1 MTDAPPPLD
10 TARIIATF
18 DHYQVDYIL
27 VGGVAAR
34 VYGAARL
41 TEDFD
46 CLARRTRENLACVA
60 RALADLGARLRVE
73 GLTDIEAKA
82 LPVRL
87 EPETLGAMELST
99 WRTDAGDVDILTEL
113 PARDGTRRRYDDLA
127 EHAVT
132 IRIDGV
138 HVRVA
143 GLDDIIDSKRWANRP
158 KDHDALPELE
168 TLAAQG
174 RDYREP
180 CDDVGDAPEL
190 A

>member
-18 DHYQVDYIL
+18 DH
-27 VGGVAAR
+27 
-34 VYGAARL
+34 
-41 TEDFD
+41 
-46 CLARRTRENLACVA
+46 
-60 RALADLGARLRVE
+60 
-73 GLTDIEAKA
+73 
-82 LPVRL
+82 
-87 EPETLGAMELST
+87 
-99 WRTDAGDVDILTEL
+99 
-113 PARDGTRRRYDDLA
+113 
-127 EHAVT
+127 
-132 IRIDGV
+132 